1 LLATSGGFTGGA
13 ISFAVVNG
21 TGKGCAIA
29 SGALS
34 VSSAGTCIVTARE
47 AANATNSAL
56 SSAPTTIILIAK
68 VVAYPGRITVTFAVK
83 SDKLSTAAKQSL
95 LRLVTKLVVG
105 DSVTCAGYAK
115 KEAALAR
122 SRAVVVANF
131 LTSRIKVHVRLES
144 IINVNTNRTTVATS

>member
-1 LLATSGGFTGGA
+1 
-13 ISFAVVNG
+13 
-21 TGKGCAIA
+21 
-29 SGALS
+29 
-34 VSSAGTCIVTARE
+34 
-47 AANATNSAL
+47 
-56 SSAPTTIILIAK
+56 
-68 VVAYPGRITVTFAVK
+68 VTFAVK
-83 SDKLSTAAKQSL
+83 SDKLSAAAKQSL